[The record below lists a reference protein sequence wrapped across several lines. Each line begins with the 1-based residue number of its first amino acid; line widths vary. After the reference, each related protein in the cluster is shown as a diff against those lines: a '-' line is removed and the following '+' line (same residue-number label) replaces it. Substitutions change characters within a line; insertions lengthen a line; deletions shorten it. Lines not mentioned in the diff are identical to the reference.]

1 MPAARQAA
9 SELSLLNQSALREVA
24 LAHEVC
30 PYYLSQEMARW
41 ADVVVADYNYY
52 FDFSALLFGLAQA
65 NNWTVAVLVDEAH
78 NLVERG
84 RQMYSASLDQ
94 STLNGVR
101 KTAPEPLKK
110 SLQRVNREWNALHNP
125 QSGAYQ
131 AYDRASGKT
140 APGLVFVQREHR

>member
-1 MPAARQAA
+1 MITHGAPSMPLRVLEMIARDKACEHPDKACHGESCPLARGFYDRLPGARAAA
-9 SELSLLNQSALREVA
+9 SQVTLLDQAALREIA

-65 NNWTVAVLVDEAH
+65 NGWTVATLVDEAH

-84 RQMYSASLDQ
+84 RQMYSATLDQ
-94 STLNGVR
+94 ATLTSVR
-101 KTAPEPLKK
+101 KTAP
-110 SLQRVNREWNALHNP
+110 NR
-125 QSGAYQ
+125 
-131 AYDRASGKT
+131 
-140 APGLVFVQREHR
+140 

>member
-1 MPAARQAA
+1 M
-9 SELSLLNQSALREVA
+9 SLLNQNALREVA
-24 LAHEVC
+24 LQHDVC

-52 FDFSALLFGLAQA
+52 FDISALLFGLTQA
-65 NNWTVAVLVDEAH
+65 NNWNVAVLVDEAH

-101 KTAPEPLKK
+101 KTAPEALKK
-110 SLQRVNREWNALHNP
+110 SLQRVNREWNTLHNL
-125 QSGAYQ
+125 QLGAYQ
-131 AYDRASGKT
+131 AYDKAPEKLLRRCHRAARASAIT
-140 APGLVFVQREHR
+140 